1 MELNIYILREIMN
14 VDTDDTSEALS
25 NLNGF
30 ALMRKYVGVQLINDK
45 DNNLS
50 YQANVSDI
58 LESEISI
65 EELITLRQSGWELSE
80 DEKIFFKHLA

>member
-14 VDTDDTSEALS
+14 LDELDTSEALS

-30 ALMRKYVGVQLINDK
+30 ALMKKYVNVKLINDN

-50 YQANVSDI
+50 YQANVNDI
-58 LESEISI
+58 LESSISI

-80 DEKIFFKHLA
+80 DEKIVFKHLA